1 MAKQI
6 NVFVENKPG
15 RLNAVTDLL
24 ASKKINILFFA
35 IQDRGDFG
43 LLKLLVNHSDE
54 ACLALQDAGYAAA
67 IKEVILITAKDK
79 PGNLHKISKVF
90 EKMKI
95 NLSDARGFVHPPS
108 GTGICC
114 LEVSD
119 VKKASAVLRKAGFK
133 LVDESE
139 L

>member
-24 ASKKINILFFA
+24 ASKKMNIILFA

-43 LLKLLVNHSDE
+43 LLKMLVDKADD
-54 ACLALQDAGYAAA
+54 ACLALQNAGYAAA
-67 IKEVILITAKDK
+67 IKEVILITAKDR
-79 PGNLHKISKVF
+79 PGNLHKICQNF
-90 EKMKI
+90 ERLKI
-95 NLSDARGFVHPPS
+95 NLSDARGFVHTPT

-114 LEVSD
+114 LEVGE
-119 VKKASAVLRKAGFK
+119 VKKASAALRKAGFK
-133 LVDESE
+133 LINENE